1 MRGPQGANRL
11 HPRPQVPAPSSPLRK
26 LLLLFLSD
34 VLGLLAR
41 SSHWERAL
49 ASPAV
54 GSPSRFLS
62 LTQAGRLE
70 PPLFLQAVPAV
81 PTAGLLL
88 VRVCVALSD
97 SRVFTEDLP
106 HFGGCRTGVSLRP
119 SAARIPS
126 SLSRLPLLPALL
138 VPSLPDLPF
147 SFFPRSSLLP
157 TLVPCGRASP
167 AGSAAGPLC

>member
-1 MRGPQGANRL
+1 MRGLQGANRL

-62 LTQAGRLE
+62 LAQAGRLE

-88 VRVCVALSD
+88 VRVYVALSD
-97 SRVFTEDLP
+97 SQVFTEDLP
-106 HFGGCRTGVSLRP
+106 HFGGVPHRGL
-119 SAARIPS
+119 SAALRSPHT
-126 SLSRLPLLPALL
+126 PLT
-138 VPSLPDLPF
+138 V
-147 SFFPRSSLLP
+147 
-157 TLVPCGRASP
+157 SP
-167 AGSAAGPLC
+167 ASAPCPSGSFSS